1 MCTVVPWWILS
12 HLVPLLH
19 YQLEAVIGEL
29 EAAIGEL
36 EAVIGEQE
44 VVIGQLDTRG
54 GHKSFAIIGRP
65 LVSVGHIWTVGSW
78 WPILPQGGRFSFLSF
93 LFVVDSFA
101 L

>member
-1 MCTVVPWWILS
+1 MVPWWILS

-29 EAAIGEL
+29 EAVIGEL

-65 LVSVGHIWTVGSW
+65 LVSVGSTHLDSW
-78 WPILPQGGRFSFLSF
+78 LMVADSSSGWPILLSF
-93 LFVVDSFA
+93 IPFCC
-101 L
+101 